1 MMCSPHLA
9 DGWRVGWRVG
19 VGLRINQQG
28 CGGVSLKGNLG
39 KEAGLV

>member
-9 DGWRVGWRVG
+9 DGWQVG